1 MFAREDDIKI
11 GEILV
16 ERGIISKNQLDTALK
31 EQKKHYADNQKLGT
45 YLIGLGYV
53 TETDI
58 ANALGAQYNL
68 PVMRIE
74 GLRIKPEVIAMIS
87 ETLAKKY
94 SIMPL
99 FKVGNELTLAVSDPT
114 DILIIDL
121 VAAET
126 HCRIIPVISPP
137 SDITKAINRHYIM
150 KVEAVEAAEKP
161 TASAPASISKAEI
174 EEIKMSGADIPIVRI
189 VDRMIVEAVED
200 NASDIHVEP
209 HEENLAVRY
218 RVDGI
223 LRDSGTYP
231 MKMHAGILSRI
242 KILSGMDISEKL
254 KPQDGRIKIK
264 LDNKEIDI
272 RVSSIPT
279 LYGEKAVMRLLNTAN
294 VKISIDALDFS
305 EKNYEIFLSLINQP
319 YGIVLVTGPTGS
331 GKTTTLYAAL
341 HEISS
346 IEKNIV
352 TVEDPIEY
360 RLPVINQM
368 QVNPKKDVT
377 FATALRSILRQ
388 DPDIIMIGEIR
399 DPETAAIAA
408 ESALT
413 GHLVLSTLHTNDA
426 PSSITRLM
434 DMGIEPFLL
443 APSLIGIVAQR
454 LLRRICPKCK
464 EAYTPSKNELK
475 ACGLDITIE
484 GLKFYKGIG
493 CDNCKHAGYSGRTG
507 IHEILVVDER
517 IREIITR
524 KGSVTELREAA
535 SKAGYKDMRFDGLKK
550 VIDGT
555 TSVEELLRVT
565 KEIK

>member
-1 MFAREDDIKI
+1 
-11 GEILV
+11 
-16 ERGIISKNQLDTALK
+16 
-31 EQKKHYADNQKLGT
+31 
-45 YLIGLGYV
+45 
-53 TETDI
+53 
-58 ANALGAQYNL
+58 LGAQYNL

-74 GLRIKPEVIAMIS
+74 GLRIKPEVTVMIS

-94 SIMPL
+94 NIMPL

-114 DILIIDL
+114 DILVIDL

-126 HCRIIPVISPP
+126 RCRVIPVISPP
-137 SDITKAINRHYIM
+137 SDISKAINRHYFM
-150 KVEAVEAAEKP
+150 KVETESSEKALKLSP
-161 TASAPASISKAEI
+161 TSISRAEI
-174 EEIKMSGADIPIVRI
+174 EEIKMSGTDLPIVKI
-189 VDRMIVEAVED
+189 VDRMIIEAVED

-209 HEENLAVRY
+209 HEASLSVRF
-218 RVDGI
+218 RIDGI
-223 LRDSGTYP
+223 LRDTGTYP
-231 MKMHAGILSRI
+231 MKMHPGILSRI
-242 KILSGMDISEKL
+242 KILSEMDISEKQ

-264 LDNKEIDI
+264 VDKKEIDI

-279 LYGEKAVMRLLNTAN
+279 LYGEKAVMRLLNRAN
-294 VKISIDALDFS
+294 VRVSIDALDFS
-305 EKNYEIFLSLINQP
+305 EKNYKTFLELINQP

-346 IEKNIV
+346 VEKNII

-360 RLPVINQM
+360 QLPIINQM

-377 FATALRSILRQ
+377 FANALRAILRQ
-388 DPDIIMIGEIR
+388 DPDVIMIGEIR

-426 PSSITRLM
+426 PSSITRLT
-434 DMGIEPFLL
+434 DMGVEPFLL

-454 LLRRICPKCK
+454 LMRKICTKCK

-475 ACGLDITIE
+475 ASGLDISIE
-484 GLKFYKGIG
+484 GMKFYKGMG
-493 CDNCKHAGYSGRTG
+493 CDNCKHTGYSGRTA
-507 IHEILVVDER
+507 IYEILVVDER
-517 IREIITR
+517 IRELITQ
-524 KGSVTELREAA
+524 KASVAALREAA
-535 SKAGYKDMRFDGLKK
+535 AKTGYKDMRFDGIKK
-550 VIDGT
+550 VIEGI

-565 KEIK
+565 KETK

>member
-1 MFAREDDIKI
+1 MFSKEDDVKI

-16 ERGIISKNQLDTALK
+16 ERGIISQSQLDAALK
-31 EQKKHYADNQKLGT
+31 EQKKHSSDNQKLGS
-45 YLIGLGYV
+45 YLISLGYA
-53 TETDI
+53 TEVDI
-58 ANALGAQYNL
+58 ANVLGAQFNT

-74 GLRIKPEVIAMIS
+74 GLRIKPEVTAMVS
-87 ETLAKKY
+87 DTLAKKFH
-94 SIMPL
+94 IMPL

-114 DILIIDL
+114 DILVIDI

-126 HCRIIPVISPP
+126 RCKVVPVISPY
-137 SDITKAINRHYIM
+137 SDISKAINRYYFM
-150 KVEAVEAAEKP
+150 KVETEGSEKALELSP
-161 TASAPASISKAEI
+161 VSISRAEI
-174 EEIKMSGADIPIVRI
+174 EEIKMSGADLPIVRV
-189 VDRMIVEAVED
+189 VDRIIIEAVED

-209 HEENLAVRY
+209 HEASLSVRF
-218 RVDGI
+218 RIDGI
-223 LRDSGTYP
+223 LRDTGTYP
-231 MKMHAGILSRI
+231 MKMHPGILSRI
-242 KILSGMDISEKL
+242 KILSEMDISEKQ

-264 LDNKEIDI
+264 VDKKEIDI
-272 RVSSIPT
+272 RVSCIPT
-279 LYGEKAVMRLLNTAN
+279 LYGEKAVMRLLNRAN
-294 VKISIDALDFS
+294 VRVSIDALDFS
-305 EKNYEIFLSLINQP
+305 EKNYKTFLELINQP

-346 IEKNIV
+346 VEKNII

-360 RLPVINQM
+360 QLPIINQM

-377 FATALRSILRQ
+377 FANALRAILRQ

-426 PSSITRLM
+426 PSAITRLT
-434 DMGIEPFLL
+434 DMGVEPFLL

-454 LLRRICPKCK
+454 LMRKICTKCK

-475 ACGLDITIE
+475 AAGLDMAIE
-484 GLKFYKGIG
+484 GLKLYKGMG
-493 CDNCKHAGYSGRTG
+493 CDDCKHTGYSGRTG
-507 IHEILVVDER
+507 IHEIMVVDER
-517 IREIITR
+517 IRELITQ
-524 KGSVTELREAA
+524 KASVAELRTAA
-535 SKAGYKDMRFDGLKK
+535 AKTGYKDMRFDGIKK
-550 VIDGT
+550 VIEGI

-565 KEIK
+565 KETK

>member
-1 MFAREDDIKI
+1 MFSREDDLKI

-16 ERGIISKNQLDTALK
+16 ERGIISQSQLDTALK
-31 EQKKHYADNQKLGT
+31 EQKKHSADNQKLGS
-45 YLIGLGYV
+45 YIISLGYA
-53 TETDI
+53 TEVDI
-58 ANALGAQYNL
+58 ANVLGAQYNL

-74 GLRIKPEVIAMIS
+74 GLRIKPEVTAMIS

-94 SIMPL
+94 NIMPL

-114 DILIIDL
+114 DILVIDL
-121 VAAET
+121 VAAEAR
-126 HCRIIPVISPP
+126 CRVIPVISPP
-137 SDITKAINRHYIM
+137 SDISKAINRHYFM
-150 KVEAVEAAEKP
+150 KVETESSEKP
-161 TASAPASISKAEI
+161 SVLTSTSISKAEI
-174 EEIKMSGADIPIVRI
+174 EEIKMSGADLPIVKI
-189 VDRMIVEAVED
+189 IDRMIIEAVED

-209 HEENLAVRY
+209 HEASLSVRF
-218 RVDGI
+218 RIDGI
-223 LRDSGTYP
+223 LRDTGTYP
-231 MKMHAGILSRI
+231 MKMHQGILSRI
-242 KILSGMDISEKL
+242 KILSEMDISEKQ

-264 LDNKEIDI
+264 VDKKEIDI

-279 LYGEKAVMRLLNTAN
+279 LYGEKAMMRLLNRAN
-294 VKISIDALDFS
+294 VRVSIDALDFS
-305 EKNYEIFLSLINQP
+305 EKNYKTFLDLINQP

-346 IEKNIV
+346 VEKNII

-360 RLPVINQM
+360 QLPIINQM

-377 FATALRSILRQ
+377 FANALRAILRQ

-426 PSSITRLM
+426 PSSITRLTE
-434 DMGIEPFLL
+434 MGVEPFLL
-443 APSLIGIVAQR
+443 APSLIGIVGQR
-454 LLRRICPKCK
+454 LMRKICTKCK

-475 ACGLDITIE
+475 ASGLDISIA
-484 GLKFYKGIG
+484 GLKFYKGMG
-493 CDNCKHAGYSGRTG
+493 CDNCKHTGYSGRTA

-517 IREIITR
+517 IRELITQ
-524 KGSVTELREAA
+524 KASIAALREVAA
-535 SKAGYKDMRFDGLKK
+535 KTGYKDMRFDGIKK
-550 VIDGT
+550 VIEGI

-565 KEIK
+565 KETK